1 METTLA
7 NPTGRFFG
15 RQVLSKLKTGIRNHE
30 QFENLTTDILTSISQ
45 QLLLVD
51 DYVARQEAINN
62 YYKQLEKAQL
72 IRQYHMVYE
81 NPSYNKQLQAALV
94 HLKYQF
100 KLRFERYL
108 A

>member
-1 METTLA
+1 METTIT
-7 NPTGRFFG
+7 NPSGRFFG
-15 RQVLSKLKTGIRNHE
+15 RQVLSKLKSGIRNQE
-30 QFENLTTDILTSISQ
+30 QFENLTRDILTSISQ

-51 DYVARQEAINN
+51 DYESRQAAISD
-62 YYKQLEKAQL
+62 YYQQLEKAQL

-81 NPSYNKQLQAALV
+81 NPSNNKKLGAALI

-100 KLRFERYL
+100 KLRFKRYI

>member
-7 NPTGRFFG
+7 NPSGRLFG
-15 RQVLSKLKTGIRNHE
+15 RQVLSKLKTGIRNNE
-30 QFENLTTDILTSISQ
+30 EFENLTRDILTSISQ

-51 DYVARQEAINN
+51 EYESRQEAIS
-62 YYKQLEKAQL
+62 YYYQQLEKAQL

-81 NPSYNKQLQAALV
+81 NPSNNKKLGAALV

-100 KLRFERYL
+100 KLRFKRYI